1 MNNEEEIYNRDPHQS
16 SRSFYVLFA
25 LQFLPILAS
34 IFIEVKLGIATL
46 AIIVPMTFI
55 TLIACSNRQT
65 DWSHSR
71 NIILSLFSYGAYI
84 VYWKYQILITYRKP
98 GILVLDII
106 YSFLLYVQFSYRFL
120 SVTVKV
126 LNLYYSFGESL
137 Y

>member
-1 MNNEEEIYNRDPHQS
+1 MTMNNEEEIYNRDPHQS

-71 NIILSLFSYGAYI
+71 NIILLLFFIWGIYCLLEI
-84 VYWKYQILITYRKP
+84 FLDVHVLRLIRLQCENILCIE
-98 GILVLDII
+98 VL
-106 YSFLLYVQFSYRFL
+106 
-120 SVTVKV
+120 
-126 LNLYYSFGESL
+126 
-137 Y
+137 